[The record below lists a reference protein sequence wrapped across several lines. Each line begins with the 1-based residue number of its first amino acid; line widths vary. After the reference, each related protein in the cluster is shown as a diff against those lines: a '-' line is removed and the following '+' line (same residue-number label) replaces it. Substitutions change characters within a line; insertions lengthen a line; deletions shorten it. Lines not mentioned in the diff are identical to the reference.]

1 MEDLTAAYLKIVVL
15 EAVIIVLLWAFGR
28 VYA

>member
-1 MEDLTAAYLKIVVL
+1 MEDLTAAYVKIVVI
-15 EAVIIVLLWAFGR
+15 EVVIVVLLWTFGR

>member
-1 MEDLTAAYLKIVVL
+1 MEDLTATYVKIVVL
-15 EAVIIVLLWAFGR
+15 ETVIVILLWAFGR

>member
-1 MEDLTAAYLKIVVL
+1 MEDLTAAYVKIVVI
-15 EAVIIVLLWAFGR
+15 EAVIIVFLWAFGR

>member
-1 MEDLTAAYLKIVVL
+1 MENLTAAYVKIVVL
-15 EAVIIVLLWAFGR
+15 EALIIVLLWAFGR

>member
-1 MEDLTAAYLKIVVL
+1 MEDLTAAYVKIVAL
-15 EAVIIVLLWAFGR
+15 EAAIIVLLWAFGR

>member
-1 MEDLTAAYLKIVVL
+1 MENLTAAYVKIVVL
-15 EAVIIVLLWAFGR
+15 EVLIVVLLWMIGR

>member
-1 MEDLTAAYLKIVVL
+1 MEDLTAAYVKIVVL
-15 EAVIIVLLWAFGR
+15 EVVIVVLLWAFGR

>member
-15 EAVIIVLLWAFGR
+15 EALIIVLLWAFGR

>member
-1 MEDLTAAYLKIVVL
+1 MEDLTAAYVKIVLL
-15 EAVIIVLLWAFGR
+15 EALIVVLLWAFGR

>member
-1 MEDLTAAYLKIVVL
+1 MEDLTAAYVKIVVL

>member
-1 MEDLTAAYLKIVVL
+1 VEDLTAAYVKIVVL
-15 EAVIIVLLWAFGR
+15 EVLIVVLLWAFGR

>member
-1 MEDLTAAYLKIVVL
+1 MEDLTAAYVKIVVL
-15 EAVIIVLLWAFGR
+15 EALIILLLWAFGR

>member
-1 MEDLTAAYLKIVVL
+1 MENLNAAYVKIVVL
-15 EAVIIVLLWAFGR
+15 EALIVVLLWAFGR

>member
-1 MEDLTAAYLKIVVL
+1 MEDLTAAYVKIVVL
-15 EAVIIVLLWAFGR
+15 EALIIVLLWAFGR